1 MIKFGNLTVIGTSH
15 VSMDSIK
22 EVERVLL
29 EVKPEIIAV
38 ELDLPRFK
46 ALLSPQKRKLSLSD
60 VRHFGLKGFLFNLVG
75 AWAEKKIGD
84 IVGVS
89 PGSEMLKAISISK
102 QLNADIALI
111 DQDISITINRL
122 IKSITWGECFR
133 FVFDLIKGFFVRK
146 PVVDFDLRKV
156 PPKEVIDKL
165 ISKVKKDYPSFYRV
179 LIGERN
185 VYMSKNLY
193 NLLSLNKK
201 IVAVVGAGHEEEL
214 IDLIKSYDRPQRTK
228 LIILQH
234 QKNG

>member
-46 ALLSPQKRKLSLSD
+46 ALLSPQKHKLSLSD
-60 VRHFGLKGFLFNLVG
+60 VRHFGLKGFLFNFIG

-122 IKSITWGECFR
+122 TKSITWGERFR

-146 PVVDFDLRKV
+146 PFVDFDLHKV

-165 ISKVKKDYPSFYRV
+165 ILKVKKDYPSFYRV